1 MSDGVRL
8 AARLWLPEDAEH
20 RPVPALL
27 EYIPYRKRDD
37 TRLRDEALHPYL
49 AAHGY
54 ACIRVDI
61 RGSGDSEGLPQDE
74 YVRQEQDDGVEIVAW
89 LAAQPWCTSKVG
101 MFGNSWSGYSALQ
114 VAARRP
120 PALKAIITHCSTDD
134 RYSDGDQWMG
144 GCIEETFFSWGIQA
158 TLIGARPPDPA
169 IVGEQWR
176 AMWMQRLRNLD
187 FHVGNWLSHPHRDAF
202 WKHASVSQDYGQIT
216 CAVYAV
222 GGCADHFNSTVA
234 RMLERLRCPR
244 KGLIGPWN
252 HAYPH
257 LAALGP
263 AIDWLT
269 EALRWWDHWL
279 RDADTGIM
287 NEPMYRVWMAHEAT
301 MRGMAEVPGR
311 WVAEE
316 VWPSPRIKP
325 ATYFLTGDG
334 LDTRR
339 SAAHA
344 PRQLKPLQTVGITA
358 PVRYFRSDRL
368 NTGLPTD
375 QRIDDA
381 RSLGY
386 DSAPLAADLEILG
399 APAVVLDLEVD
410 KPVAFL
416 SVRLNEVAADGVS
429 RRVSFGMLN
438 LTQRDSDEFPQPM
451 EPGKITRI
459 RVQLHD
465 CAHRF
470 KAGNRVRVAV
480 STTYWPAF
488 WPSPEAAT
496 LTLHAGEL
504 ALPSRPPRREDAPL
518 RAFGPHFVPETS
530 GRTTLTNAIE
540 GSSVYEWDVA
550 QEKLTIRNT
559 ANSGKWRLDATGTE
573 MQVAWSEVTEIL
585 DHDPA
590 SARIEIRKSQS
601 YSRDEWDVRIEA
613 ALQLRL
619 TRTEFLVEGGI
630 TALDHGNEVFRESW
644 DRRIPR
650 KML

>member
-1 MSDGVRL
+1 MPDGVHL
-8 AARLWLPEDAEH
+8 AARLWLPEDAEQ

-37 TRLRDEALHPYL
+37 TRLRDETLHPYL
-49 AAHGY
+49 ASHGY

-74 YVRQEQDDGVEIVAW
+74 YVKQEQDDGVEIVAW
-89 LAAQPWCTSKVG
+89 LAAQPWCTGNVG
-101 MFGNSWSGYSALQ
+101 MFGNSWSGFTALQ

-134 RYSDGDQWMG
+134 RYTDSDQWMG

-169 IVGEQWR
+169 IVGERWR
-176 AMWMQRLRNLD
+176 AMWMERLRNID
-187 FHVGNWLSHPHRDAF
+187 FYVGNWLTHPHRDTF
-202 WKHASVSQDYGQIT
+202 WKHASVSEDYGQIT

-222 GGCADHFNSTVA
+222 GGWADHFNSTIA

-244 KGLIGPWN
+244 KGLIGAWN

-269 EALRWWDHWL
+269 EALRWWDYWL
-279 RDADTGIM
+279 KGVDTGIM
-287 NEPMYRVWMAHEAT
+287 DEPLYRVWMPDEAT
-301 MRGMAEVPGR
+301 TRGMQEVPGR

-316 VWPSPRIKP
+316 AWPSPRITP
-325 ATYFLTGDG
+325 TTYFLTGG
-334 LDTRR
+334 SLDTRM
-339 SAAHA
+339 SVHP
-344 PRQLKPLQTVGITA
+344 PRRLKPLQTVGITA

-368 NTGLPTD
+368 DTGLPTD

-381 RSLGY
+381 RSLSY
-386 DSAPLAADLEILG
+386 DSPTLPADLEILG
-399 APAVVLDLEVD
+399 APALVIELEVD

-416 SVRLNEVAADGVS
+416 SVRLNEVDPDGVS

-438 LTQRDSDEFPQPM
+438 LTHRNSDEFPEPM
-451 EPGKITRI
+451 EPQEITRV
-459 RVQLHD
+459 RVQLHE

-470 KAGNRVRVAV
+470 KAGNRIRVAV

-488 WPSPEAAT
+488 WPSPEAVT

-504 ALPSRPPRREDAPL
+504 SLPIRPPRPEDATL
-518 RAFGPHFVPETS
+518 RPFGQKFVPEAS
-530 GRTTLTNAIE
+530 GRTTLTEALE
-540 GSSVYEWDVA
+540 GSSIYEWNA
-550 QEKLTIRNT
+550 AREKLTIRNAGDT
-559 ANSGKWRLDATGTE
+559 GKWRLDATGTE
-573 MQVAWSEVTEIL
+573 MQSDWTEVTEIL
-585 DHDPA
+585 DHDPT
-590 SARIEIRKSQS
+590 SARIEIRKTQS
-601 YSRDEWDVRIEA
+601 YSRGDWDVRIEA

-619 TRTEFLVEGGI
+619 TTTEFLIEGAI
-630 TALDHGNEVFRESW
+630 AALDHGKEVFRNSW
-644 DRRIPR
+644 NRRIPR
-650 KML
+650 KLL